1 MLRNLMPHKLLLQ
14 SAILLCVVFS
24 APAHAES
31 PHEANSAALAVN
43 ATGNGDS
50 AAEEITRNAAG
61 ILLNYS
67 AEADLWQRIRAGY
80 EIEDVQS
87 PLTTKH
93 ENWYASRPDYMH
105 RMVARSER
113 YLHYIVEEVEKRNMP
128 SEIAL
133 LPMIE
138 SAFNPQAMSR
148 SRAAGIWQ
156 FMPVTGKHF
165 GLQQDWW
172 ADHRKNVTA
181 ATNAALDYLEKLYAM
196 FGSWDLALAAYNAG
210 EGTVSRAME
219 RNRKQGLPL
228 DYQSLPLPDETR
240 NYVPKLQAIK
250 NIVTYPER
258 YGLNIES
265 IPNQPYFAKVV
276 APEQIDAELAAELAG
291 IPFDEFAALNPEYN
305 RPVLTAKGDSVH
317 EILLPVGAAEIFE
330 TNLAE
335 YDQPLVSWKTYQAK
349 RGEKLDTIARKFG
362 ITTAE
367 LRHVN
372 SLPPATALNDS
383 RAVLVPDSSGNTG
396 SAVDQ
401 KKFEIVAVAHHN
413 TELNTKQII
422 RHTVAANETLY
433 AIALRY
439 GVTIK
444 AIMAGNQLKSSAL
457 KIGQVLLIKGSG
469 KKAIQKQAGNNIEK
483 TPV

>member
-1 MLRNLMPHKLLLQ
+1 MPLKLLLN
-14 SAILLCVVFS
+14 SAIVLCIFLF
-24 APAHAES
+24 APAHAKNLDETNITDAAGYS
-31 PHEANSAALAVN
+31 PEETIASTDKIGKN
-43 ATGNGDS
+43 ATGIILIYS
-50 AAEEITRNAAG
+50 EE
-61 ILLNYS
+61 
-67 AEADLWQRIRAGY
+67 EDLWERIRTGY
-80 EIEDVQS
+80 DIEDLHS
-87 PLTTKH
+87 PLTARH
-93 ENWYASRPDYMH
+93 ENWYASRPDYIA

-138 SAFNPQAMSR
+138 SAFNPQAMSS

-156 FMPVTGKHF
+156 FMPLTGKHY

-172 ADHRKNVTA
+172 VDHRKNVTA

-210 EGTVSRAME
+210 EGTVSRAIE
-219 RNRKQGLPL
+219 KNRKQGLPT
-228 DYQSLPLPDETR
+228 DYPNLPLPDETR
-240 NYVPKLQAIK
+240 NYVPKLLAIK

-265 IPNQPYFAKVV
+265 IPNQPYFAKVT

-291 IPFDEFAALNPEYN
+291 ISFDEFAALNPEHN

-335 YDQPLVSWKTYQAK
+335 YDQPLVSWKTYHAK
-349 RGEKLDTIARKFG
+349 RGERLDVIARKFG
-362 ITTAE
+362 ITTTE
-367 LRHVN
+367 LRKIN
-372 SLPPATALNDS
+372 SLPPVKMLKDS
-383 RAVLVPDSSGNTG
+383 RAVLVPDVSGTTTPTI
-396 SAVDQ
+396 DQ
-401 KKFEIVAVAHHN
+401 KKFEIITVSHHRP
-413 TELNTKQII
+413 ELHAKQAI
-422 RHTVAANETLY
+422 RHTVTANETLF

-439 GVTIK
+439 GVTVKDIK
-444 AIMAGNQLKSSAL
+444 AINKLKSSML

-469 KKAIQKQAGNNIEK
+469 KKAIQKQAGKPREA
-483 TPV
+483 TSV

>member
-1 MLRNLMPHKLLLQ
+1 MPIKLLLE
-14 SAILLCVVFS
+14 SAIVLCIFFS
-24 APAHAES
+24 APLSAES
-31 PHEANSAALAVN
+31 IHRSGIADAS
-43 ATGNGDS
+43 NGTESSDPTT
-50 AAEEITRNAAG
+50 AEDISRNAAG
-61 ILLNYS
+61 IVLTYS
-67 AEADLWQRIRAGY
+67 EEEDLWQRIRAGY
-80 EIEDVQS
+80 EIDDVQS
-87 PLTTKH
+87 PLTAKH
-93 ENWYASRPDYMH
+93 ENWYASRPDYVQ

-113 YLHYIVEEVEKRNMP
+113 YLHYIVEEVERRNMP

-138 SAFNPQAMSR
+138 SAFNPQAVSR
-148 SRAAGIWQ
+148 SSAVGIWQ
-156 FMPVTGKHF
+156 FMPATGKHF

-210 EGTVSRAME
+210 EGTVSRAIE
-219 RNRKQGLPL
+219 KNRKQGLPV
-228 DYQSLPLPDETR
+228 DYRSLPLPDETR

-258 YGLNIES
+258 YGINIES
-265 IPNQPYFAKVV
+265 IPNQPYFAKVT

-305 RPVLTAKGDSVH
+305 RPVITAKGDNVH
-317 EILLPVGAAEIFE
+317 EILLPVEAAEVFQ

-349 RGEKLDTIARKFG
+349 RGEKLDVIARKFG

-367 LRHVN
+367 LRQVN
-372 SLPPATALNDS
+372 SLPAVKSLNDN
-383 RAVLVPDSSGNTG
+383 RAVLVPDSSGN
-396 SAVDQ
+396 AAPIADHN
-401 KKFEIVAVAHHN
+401 KFEIIAVAHQN
-413 TELNTKQII
+413 KELSAKQVI

-444 AIMAGNQLKSSAL
+444 EIMAGNNLKNSAL
-457 KIGQVLLIKGSG
+457 KIGQVLLIKRSG
-469 KKAIQKQAGNNIEK
+469 KKAIQKQAGNDIET